1 MRYKFF
7 LKVLILI
14 LIVNFAY
21 IYISCKMENIYMF
34 MIVVILPIID
44 IALINIIIA
53 MFSKKSIKMENRI
66 ISINKIIENLKKE
79 NFLHKIVDNLEMYEK
94 IEKKSNTIITNYVLA
109 EISEKDENQINNI
122 AKISEHFKREVEKN
136 SNNEYITK
144 RNYII
149 CYSKGYIPK
158 IEEIQVKNTI
168 LNLNH
173 IGADSDITEEKDFV
187 LVIYLVE
194 KEQKVYMKRLY
205 SNSLFS
211 LENFAYEKLKA
222 ETIDFLSYKKED

>member
-1 MRYKFF
+1 
-7 LKVLILI
+7 
-14 LIVNFAY
+14 
-21 IYISCKMENIYMF
+21 MF

-66 ISINKIIENLKKE
+66 ISINKIIEKLKKE

-122 AKISEHFKREVEKN
+122 EKISEHFKREVEKN

-149 CYSKGYIPK
+149 CYSKEYIPK

-222 ETIDFLSYKKED
+222 ETIDFLIYKKED